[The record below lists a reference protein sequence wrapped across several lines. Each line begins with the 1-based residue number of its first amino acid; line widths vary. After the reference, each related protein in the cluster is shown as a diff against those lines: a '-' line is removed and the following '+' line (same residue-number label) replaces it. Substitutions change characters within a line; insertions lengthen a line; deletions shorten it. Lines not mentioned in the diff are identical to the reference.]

1 MKKNIR
7 KEFTNFKN
15 EFISVGNIVDIKLQN
30 KKGKEFI
37 AKIDADDLD
46 KVKSFGV
53 WFAQWNKDVNG
64 YMAQSISENE
74 KDAKGNP
81 KKQTLQGLILD
92 VSAKAPIKHINGDF
106 LDNRKS
112 NIEIIDIS
120 QKNDFEEKE
129 DGIYIILKNK
139 FGVEEA
145 RAIISKDDKEFIL
158 KEGYNWVVYRN
169 IVVANTVEGRV
180 QLDKYL
186 LNPAI
191 DEIVHH
197 INLNPLD
204 NRRNN
209 LELQVIE

>member
-7 KEFTNFKN
+7 KEFIAK
-15 EFISVGNIVDIKLQN
+15 VDI
-30 KKGKEFI
+30 
-37 AKIDADDLD
+37 DDLD

-64 YMAQSISENE
+64 YMAQSVSDNE
-74 KDAKGNP
+74 RDSKG
-81 KKQTLQGLILD
+81 KLQKQTLQGLILD
-92 VSAKAPIKHINGDF
+92 VSAKAPIKHLNGDF

-120 QKNDFEEKE
+120 KKNDFEEKE

-145 RAIISKDDKEFIL
+145 RAIISKEDKEFIL
-158 KEGYNWVVYRN
+158 KDGYNWVVYRN

-186 LNPAI
+186 LNPAT